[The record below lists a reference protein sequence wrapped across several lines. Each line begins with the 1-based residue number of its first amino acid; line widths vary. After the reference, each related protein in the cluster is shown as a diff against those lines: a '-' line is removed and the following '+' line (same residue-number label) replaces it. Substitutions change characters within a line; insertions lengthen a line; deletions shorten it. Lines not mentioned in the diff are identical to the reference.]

1 MLPPIPQGMVPVISQ
16 PELVRPPVDT
26 PPVTPTTASDQDAAV
41 SLSNRHPDEVAER
54 LREEQRRRQQQQQ
67 RRSAAG
73 QVDGEQEQT
82 DEAGIEQPLRQGL
95 WIDVEV

>member
-1 MLPPIPQGMVPVISQ
+1 MLPPIPQGMVPVVSQ

-26 PPVTPTTASDQDAAV
+26 PPVTPTTASDQDASV

-54 LREEQRRRQQQQQ
+54 LREEQRRRQKQ
-67 RRSAAG
+67 RGSAAELA
-73 QVDGEQEQT
+73 DEDKEQMD
-82 DEAGIEQPLRQGL
+82 DETTEQPLRQGL